1 MLPAELRDPNIVQL
15 AHLPPH
21 RLLFTFGRYN
31 CIADEIWAVDLA
43 DDATAG
49 PTQLVS
55 ALMKP
60 YSNFEQRLGSFLS
73 QFHAG
78 PHADTPHVT
87 HPMPILIGCWL
98 VLSACSSMVLQAD
111 GAPDS
116 RHFLSP
122 PPPPLGTATHC
133 RAGPTVQRL
142 GHHFLPRF
150 LPRFLPLFFTSTFAV
165 ATVPDRVVYTMLL
178 DVL

>member
-21 RLLFTFGRYN
+21 RLLFTFGRAN

-60 YSNFEQRLGSFLS
+60 YSNFDSALDHFSLAS
-73 QFHAG
+73 W
-78 PHADTPHVT
+78 PHAAPH
-87 HPMPILIGCWL
+87 MPGDIGMPCYPW
-98 VLSACSSMVLQAD
+98 C
-111 GAPDS
+111 P
-116 RHFLSP
+116 
-122 PPPPLGTATHC
+122 C
-133 RAGPTVQRL
+133 
-142 GHHFLPRF
+142 
-150 LPRFLPLFFTSTFAV
+150 
-165 ATVPDRVVYTMLL
+165 
-178 DVL
+178 